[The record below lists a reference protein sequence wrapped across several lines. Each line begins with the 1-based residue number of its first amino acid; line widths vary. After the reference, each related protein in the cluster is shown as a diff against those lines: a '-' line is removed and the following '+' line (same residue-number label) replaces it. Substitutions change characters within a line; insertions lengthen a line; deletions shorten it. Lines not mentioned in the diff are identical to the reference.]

1 MVSCARSKYI
11 SEVFVSR
18 FEFNPETVSPVNP
31 VVVVVVAAA
40 VFLRSVR
47 EPKNRPDSMKD
58 E

>member
-31 VVVVVVAAA
+31 VVVVVAAA
-40 VFLRSVR
+40 VLLRSVC